1 MWGFESLRP
10 CQLQTGGRLNAGRG
24 APWQAPQRFMKEA
37 KVEPRVVARES
48 KTGAAFGGWF
58 SNLRTWPK
66 QTKTFLGDVRAETQK
81 VTWPTRSM
89 VKATTVVV
97 IVTVFFFGL
106 YFAILDYFFSEL
118 VGRLL
123 RWGG

>member
-1 MWGFESLRP
+1 
-10 CQLQTGGRLNAGRG
+10 
-24 APWQAPQRFMKEA
+24 MKEV
-37 KVEPRVVARES
+37 KVEPRLVGRES
-48 KTGAAFGGWF
+48 KTSAAVGNWF
-58 SNLRTWPK
+58 SNVRTWPK

-106 YFAILDYFFSEL
+106 YFAVLDYIFSEL

-123 RWGG
+123 RWGS

>member
-1 MWGFESLRP
+1 
-10 CQLQTGGRLNAGRG
+10 
-24 APWQAPQRFMKEA
+24 MKEA
-37 KVEPRVVARES
+37 KVEPRVAGRES
-48 KTGAAFGGWF
+48 KAGAAAGSWL
-58 SNLRTWPK
+58 SNVRTWPK
-66 QTKTFLGDVRAETQK
+66 QTKTFLSDVRAETRR

-89 VKATTVVV
+89 IRATTIVV

-106 YFAILDYFFSEL
+106 YFAVLDYIFSEA